1 MLVRSSNMDLVFLMM
16 VSFSIQGHSTTQ
28 LPEPS
33 IHSCNK
39 ECPPGYH
46 KGNSDNPFLKNR
58 CKKCGSHTFTAKCN
72 SLEECLRCN
81 VCGLEVQPC
90 SFNSDVVCECKEG
103 FYNARSQESLNC
115 LACRD
120 SEKSGHEQQKCE
132 AWFKEQCLK
141 NAECKRKC
149 TATTAAVFVATLTT
163 TRHSSAKQNTSSL
176 NPNQLHAGCGQWMFI
191 FLALILFSLLV
202 FCICFAFYLWSF
214 PTWRINMSDESPA
227 EVYNEAH
234 SRPDS
239 SPATV
244 TFDVFEETLMTA
256 ACQSSPTPA
265 HLDHNDASHT
275 CSPHKDDR
283 VEEPSGRWP
292 PNVLYVII
300 NEVPLRRWK
309 EFLRMLSVADQQVE
323 RVEFDAGLGLLE
335 KQYQML
341 RLWSQ
346 RSSASLE
353 HIFSALHSMNL
364 SGCAQ
369 MLQESLERLQRH
381 DQTKDE
387 FTAC

>member
-176 NPNQLHAGCGQWMFI
+176 NPNQLH
-191 FLALILFSLLV
+191 
-202 FCICFAFYLWSF
+202 
-214 PTWRINMSDESPA
+214 
-227 EVYNEAH
+227 EAH